1 MLKYFSIIKSAMG
14 APAPTVDFNGKWR
27 NELHSEMNLTVD
39 AQGNVTGKYKTG
51 VGTPA
56 PSEEFDLVGFASG
69 DLLSFTVNFGTY
81 GSLTSWSGQHT
92 NERGTD
98 VIKTMWLLTRNVK
111 DSDEPANLWGA
122 VLTGYDNF
130 MLSP

>member
-1 MLKYFSIIKSAMG
+1 MLRHFSKINSTTG
-14 APAPTVDFNGKWR
+14 TPVPTIDFSGKWR
-27 NELHSEMNLTVD
+27 NELHSEMTLQVD

-56 PSEEFDLVGFASG
+56 PSEEFNLVGFASG

-81 GSLTSWSGQHT
+81 GSLASWAGQHT
-92 NERGTD
+92 EENGTG
-98 VIKTMWLLTRNVK
+98 VIKTIWLLARNVK
-111 DSDEPANLWGA
+111 DPDEPKNLWGA

-130 MLSP
+130 QR

>member
-1 MLKYFSIIKSAMG
+1 MLRHFSKIKSAVD
-14 APAPTVDFNGKWR
+14 APPPTINFNGKWR
-27 NELHSEMNLTVD
+27 NELHSEMTLEVD

-51 VGTPA
+51 VGTPT

-69 DLLSFTVNFGTY
+69 DLLSFIVNFGAC

-92 NERGTD
+92 DENGAG
-98 VIKTMWLLTRNVK
+98 VIKTIWLLARNVK
-111 DSDEPANLWGA
+111 DPDEPASLWGA

-130 MLSP
+130 QR